1 MRGGSP
7 GHALAYG
14 QTPVF
19 LHWSGSLLD
28 DTRGRTSAQRVDAT
42 AGEPAAT
49 DDRDRERSP
58 ADTDGDAPSSAR
70 TQR

>member
-1 MRGGSP
+1 MS
-7 GHALAYG
+7 
-14 QTPVF
+14 V
-19 LHWSGSLLD
+19 
-28 DTRGRTSAQRVDAT
+28 QRVDAT